1 MVTDNTKK
9 LIGLTDYQR
18 QRVEEFLEAAKQMKN
33 AGVYAFSN
41 HNTGS
46 AYFVNSLNVNGFGL
60 GEDEC
65 EAPFNNDFESVEQVD
80 IAHCGGIDMLFTA
93 VFDNY
98 AYPYDILCFE
108 PKEQQQ

>member
-18 QRVEEFLEAAKQMKN
+18 QRVEKFLEAAKQMKN

-46 AYFVNSLNVNGFGL
+46 AYFVNGLNTKNFWL
-60 GEDEC
+60 AEDEC
-65 EAPFNNDFESVEQVD
+65 EALFDTEFESIEQCD
-80 IAHCGGIDMLFTA
+80 IAHCGGIDIFLTA

-98 AYPYDILCFE
+98 AYPDDILCFE